1 MVLTEKIKRGLIPF
15 IYILAMAAAFLSGW
29 KSPYYNWDMLCY
41 MGSVVSF
48 EETDPQT
55 VYRTVMDAAKAEIPG
70 WIYDQHSK
78 NALSAEYTAYMD
90 QVPLCQIKPLY
101 TGSAWVLHKLGVP
114 LAESTWRISDISFL
128 ILAVIM
134 FLWKP
139 QFLPRN
145 AWLLLSLLICFAWEF
160 PIATVAKLSTPD
172 AMSTMLSIT
181 AFYALLQKRSV
192 LAFCVLGVL
201 STLARPDAMII
212 FSGATLYFA
221 FLSPKEW
228 RWSKLSAVLMLV
240 ALVISYSAFKMAF
253 GGYTFAQYFI
263 HSLVSTSQHPGRI
276 TQELTL
282 QLYWWIFSGSF
293 MLFFSQSRVLT
304 LVFISLLAF
313 VALYLKPHPERRIW
327 RDMLLLTIAAWG
339 LRFLMW
345 PSWGDFR
352 FYYTYSILVLFTA
365 GEAIGPFAH
374 ALWKKIITMR
384 EDDLTQHAAKKADS

>member
-1 MVLTEKIKRGLIPF
+1 MAFLQTIKRGFIPF
-15 IYILAMAAAFLSGW
+15 IYILAMTAAFLNGW
-29 KSPYYNWDMLCY
+29 KNPYYNWDMLCY

-48 EETDPQT
+48 EEKDPRT
-55 VYRTVMDAAKAEIPG
+55 VYDTVMQAAKAEIPD
-70 WIYDQHSK
+70 WVYQQHIK

-101 TGSAWVLHKLGVP
+101 TGSAWALHKLGVP
-114 LAESTWRISDISFL
+114 LAESTWRISNISFL
-128 ILAVIM
+128 ILAVVM

-139 QFLPRN
+139 QFMPRN
-145 AWLLLSLLICFAWEF
+145 AWLLLSLLICFVWDF
-160 PIATVAKLSTPD
+160 PVATVGNLSTPD

-181 AFYALLQKRSV
+181 AFYALLRKRSV

-221 FLSPKEW
+221 FLSPREW
-228 RWSKLSAVLMLV
+228 RWSKLSAALMLV

-263 HSLVSTSQHPGRI
+263 HSLVATSQHPGRI
-276 TQELTL
+276 TQELSL

-293 MLFFSQSRVLT
+293 WLFFSQSRVLT
-304 LVFISLLAF
+304 LLAVSLLAF
-313 VALYLKPHPERRIW
+313 IAFYLKPNPDRRIW

-365 GEAIGPFAH
+365 GEVIGPFAC
-374 ALWKKIITMR
+374 AVWKKIIAMR
-384 EDDLTQHAAKKADS
+384 TADLARNAATKAES

>member
-1 MVLTEKIKRGLIPF
+1 MVLLNTIKRGTIPF

-29 KSPYYNWDMLCY
+29 KKPFYNWDMLCY
-41 MGSVVSF
+41 MGAVVSF
-48 EETDPQT
+48 EEKDPQT
-55 VYRTVMDAAKAEIPG
+55 VYNTVMQAAKAEIPD
-70 WIYDQHSK
+70 WIFQQHVK

-101 TGSAWVLHKLGVP
+101 TGTAWVLHKLGVP
-114 LAESTWRISDISFL
+114 LAESTWRISNICFL
-128 ILAVIM
+128 ILAVVM

-139 QFLPRN
+139 MFLPRS
-145 AWLLLSLLICFAWEF
+145 AWLLLSLLICFAWDF
-160 PIATVAKLSTPD
+160 PVASIAKLSTPD
-172 AMSTMLSIT
+172 GMSTMLSIT
-181 AFYALLQKRSV
+181 AFYALLKKRSV

-228 RWSKLSAVLMLV
+228 RWSKLSAAAMLV
-240 ALVISYSAFKMAF
+240 ALIISYSAFKMAF

-263 HSLVSTSQHPGRI
+263 HSLVATSQHPGQI

-293 MLFFSQSRVLT
+293 LLFFSQTRVIT
-304 LVFISLLAF
+304 LVAISLLAF
-313 VALYLKPHPERRIW
+313 LTLYFKPNPERRIW

-352 FYYTYSILVLFTA
+352 FYYTYAILVLYTA
-365 GEAIGPFAH
+365 GEVIGPFAC
-374 ALWKKIITMR
+374 ALWKHITTMR
-384 EDDLTQHAAKKADS
+384 AADLAENAAKKAES